1 VSRII
6 LASNRLP
13 VRIGTGHDG
22 AQTVEPSSGGL
33 VAGLGPIHEEGDG
46 LWFGHPGPEP
56 DASARRYFEEHRLVP
71 VECSAE
77 LYGRYYDGYS
87 NGALWPLFHYL
98 IDRCEFR
105 EHEYAAYVEMNE
117 RFADAIAAQASPD
130 DTIWVHDYQL
140 MLLPRLLRQRLPEAR
155 IGFFLHIP
163 FPSSE
168 VFRVLPEREE
178 LLRGLLGA
186 DLIGVHTYE
195 YADNLSRSIRRLLGL
210 EAVEGR
216 LNLGARTVRIE
227 VHPLGVD
234 VGGLRQASYSPEA
247 EQHLRNLRDSV
258 GDRRLILG
266 VDRLDYTKGLPLK
279 FEAVRQLLEREPSW
293 RSRAV
298 LIQLA
303 VPSREQ
309 VQPYRDQRAEVER
322 LSGEINGLFGSP
334 GQIPI
339 HYQYRSVSPA
349 ELGAMYR
356 LADVALVTPVRDG
369 LNLVAKEYVAVHD
382 GPGTLVLSEF
392 AGAASELG
400 EALRVNPWDVAG
412 TAAQLE
418 RALEMGPDE
427 SEARMA
433 AMRERVRTNDVRRWA
448 SSLMS
453 SLSEP
458 AEGAFGSPPLVRG
471 NVLADTVSEPFATAA
486 RPLVMLDYDGSLR
499 EFEPR
504 YEAAQPTQE
513 IYDLLAGLGAQAGV
527 SVFINS
533 GRDRDTLGRWF
544 DSLPLA
550 LLAEHGSWLRLPREN
565 EWEPIGPAPDLSWKG
580 EVRRVLAR
588 YADRTPGARIEEK
601 SASLVWHYREVE
613 EDLGD
618 WQALEL
624 TSVLETM
631 LHNVPVQVVHGARIV
646 EVRQQGLDKGRAY
659 ELVESRFGPFD
670 FVLATGDDRTDEDL
684 FERLDANA
692 FTVKV
697 GSGPSRAHVAV
708 STPASVRQLLQAMLD
723 ARRTVHTEP
732 AAEVR

>member
-1 VSRII
+1 MV
-6 LASNRLP
+6 SNRLP
-13 VRIGTGHDG
+13 VRIVTRDDG
-22 AQTVEPSSGGL
+22 PQEIEPSAGGL
-33 VAGLGPIHEEGDG
+33 VAGLGPIHEDGDG

-56 DASARRYFEEHRLVP
+56 DAAARTYLEEHRLIP
-71 VECSAE
+71 VGGSAE
-77 LYGRYYDGYS
+77 LYRRFYDGYS
-87 NGALWPLFHYL
+87 NSALWPLFHYL
-98 IDRCEFR
+98 IDRCDFQQSDF
-105 EHEYAAYVEMNE
+105 AAYAEMNE
-117 RFADAIAAQASPD
+117 RFADAIAEHAGPD
-130 DTIWVHDYQL
+130 DAIWVHDYQL
-140 MLLPRLLRQRLPEAR
+140 MLLPRLLRQRLPESR

-168 VFRVLPEREE
+168 VFRVLPQREE

-216 LNLGARTVRIE
+216 VKLGARTARIE
-227 VHPLGVD
+227 VHPLGID
-234 VGGLRQASYSPEA
+234 VGGLRAASYAKEA
-247 EQHLRNLRDSV
+247 DEHLRELRNSV

-279 FEAVRQLLEREPSW
+279 LEAIRHLLEREPAWSE
-293 RSRAV
+293 RAV

-303 VPSREQ
+303 VPSRVG
-309 VQPYRDQRAEVER
+309 VQTYRDQRAEVER

-334 GQIPI
+334 GRIPI

-349 ELGAMYR
+349 ELGALYR

-418 RALEMGPDE
+418 RALQMEPTE
-427 SEARMA
+427 AAARMG
-433 AMRERVRTNDVRRWA
+433 AMRERVRANDVRRWA
-448 SSLMS
+448 TSLVN
-453 SLSEP
+453 SLSDP
-458 AEGAFGSPPLVRG
+458 GEGEFGAPPLVRG
-471 NVLADTVSEPFATAA
+471 NILAETVSEAFADAA
-486 RPLVMLDYDGSLR
+486 RPLLMLDYDGSLR

-504 YEAAQPTQE
+504 YEDAEPTDE
-513 IYDLLAGLGAQAGV
+513 IHQLLTGLGDQPGV

-544 DSLPLA
+544 ADVPAA
-550 LLAEHGSWLRLPREN
+550 LVAEHGSWLRLPASE
-565 EWEPIGPAPDLSWKG
+565 EWEPIGSAPDLSWKP
-580 EVRRVLAR
+580 EVRRVLSR
-588 YADRTPGARIEEK
+588 YAERTPGARIEEK
-601 SASLVWHYREVE
+601 SSSLVWHYREVE
-613 EDLGD
+613 EDLGE

-659 ELVESRFGPFD
+659 ELVEARFGPFD

-684 FERLDANA
+684 FERLDADA

-697 GSGPSRAHVAV
+697 GSGPSHAHVAV

-723 ARRTVHTEP
+723 VRQTVQREQ
-732 AAEVR
+732 AAEAP